1 LFTSQFGQKLLSRKI
16 EIIEQQQMQK
26 KKKMDSLI
34 ESHILLRVV
43 KCLCPKT
50 NKGATFEEDEDID
63 INYSQDTKIF

>member
-1 LFTSQFGQKLLSRKI
+1 
-16 EIIEQQQMQK
+16 
-26 KKKMDSLI
+26 MDSLI